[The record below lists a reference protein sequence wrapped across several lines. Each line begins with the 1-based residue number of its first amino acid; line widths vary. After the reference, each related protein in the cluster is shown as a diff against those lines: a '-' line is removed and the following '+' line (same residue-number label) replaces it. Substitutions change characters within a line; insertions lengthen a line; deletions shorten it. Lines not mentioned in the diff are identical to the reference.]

1 MRGYYRTLKRIFR
14 NSFCNRLF
22 LFSSSTVDHILRFCE
37 PEPETAPVED
47 VVMTE
52 PGSGLNS
59 GTLVAALTLTAEGSE
74 EWILARICGFS
85 GGKYQI
91 EDAEVE
97 GEPEEKE

>member
-1 MRGYYRTLKRIFR
+1 MKRIFR
-14 NSFCNRLF
+14 NSLYGRLF
-22 LFSSSTVDHILRFCE
+22 LLSFSTVDHILRFCE
-37 PEPETAPVED
+37 PEPETTPVED
-47 VVMTE
+47 VVMAE
-52 PGSGLNS
+52 PESDLSS
-59 GTLVAALTLTAEGSE
+59 GTLVAALTLTAEGSQ